1 MKREFVK
8 TSNARLF
15 DGHVRLAQQRGARE
29 GGLLALTGRP
39 GEGKTRTLQAW
50 AAEVGAVMVTAQVDW
65 TPRKMIIE
73 ITEKLG
79 LEITRGYERRMEE
92 MIAKGSITIIVD
104 EAGFTLDHKAAC
116 LEKLRGITDKSS
128 TLLVLVFMTHDISRL
143 FAASLKQLK
152 DRISTECNFQKST
165 LEDVALVC
173 SQLGEVAMDPALIEH
188 IYKKTDACMRLV
200 VNAITRIEIA
210 AKARPEGQ
218 RNSPMTLA
226 DIKGL
231 ELFHVLGQPNRTNH
245 KGA

>member
-15 DGHVRLAQQRGARE
+15 DGHIRLAQQRGARE
-29 GGLLALTGRP
+29 GGLVALTGRP

-73 ITEKLG
+73 IAEKLG
-79 LEITRGYERRMEE
+79 IEITRGYERRMEE
-92 MIAKGSITIIVD
+92 MIVKGSVSIIVD
-104 EAGFTLDHKAAC
+104 EAGFTLDNRAAC

-143 FAASLKQLK
+143 FAANLKQLK
-152 DRISTECNFQKST
+152 DRISTECNFSKST
-165 LEDVALVC
+165 LDDVVMVC
-173 SQLGEVAMDPALIEH
+173 TQLSEVPMEPALMEH

-210 AKARPEGQ
+210 AKARSQ
-218 RNSPMTLA
+218 DQCNSPMKLA

-231 ELFHVLGQPNRTNH
+231 ELFHVLGNATR
-245 KGA
+245 KGAQA

>member
-8 TSNARLF
+8 TSNAALF
-15 DGHVRLAQQRGARE
+15 DAKIKEAQLRGARE
-29 GGLLALTGRP
+29 SGLVALTGRP

-73 ITEKLG
+73 IAEKLG
-79 LEITRGYERRMEE
+79 IEITRGFERRMEE
-92 MIAKGSITIIVD
+92 MIVKGNISIIVD
-104 EAGFTLDHKAAC
+104 EAGFTLHDRAAC

-143 FAASLKQLK
+143 FAANLKQLK
-152 DRISTECNFQKST
+152 DRINNECNFKKST

-173 SQLGEVAMDPALIEH
+173 SQLGEVPMDPLLVKH
-188 IYKKTDACMRLV
+188 IYEKTGACMRLV
-200 VNAITRIEIA
+200 VNAITRIEIS
-210 AKARPEGQ
+210 AKLRPEAT
-218 RNSPMTLA
+218 RHTPMTLA
-226 DIKGL
+226 DLKGV
-231 ELFHVLGQPNRTNH
+231 ELFHVLGQASR